1 MAEVAD
7 NTLIDGRYRIT
18 SRIGSGGMAD
28 VYAAEDTHLGRDV
41 AIKVLYR
48 RFAQDDEFV
57 ERFRREAKSAAGLQ
71 HPNVV
76 NVFDRGEHD
85 GTYYIAMEHL
95 RGRTLKE
102 IVSSESPLDET
113 RAIDLAIQILRAAG
127 FAHRRGV
134 IHRDFKPHN
143 VIVDDADGAKV
154 TDFGIARAGASEM
167 TETGS
172 IMGTAQYL
180 SPEQAQGHGVTAQ
193 SDLYS
198 IAVILYELLA
208 GQVPFDGESAV
219 SVALKHLN
227 DAPPPLSALRAGVH
241 PGLEGVVMRG
251 LAKHPEQRFA
261 DADELIAV
269 LEDVREQIQAGE
281 GYGGQTAMF
290 PAPMETA
297 ESALPEERRR
307 RRRWPYVALGLVGLA
322 LIAAAVYAITRPEE
336 VAVPDVVGGTLLEAA
351 TRLEGEG
358 FEVEAQRVQDQAPVD
373 EVIRQDPRGGAKAD
387 EGSQV
392 TLTVSN
398 GPGQARVPSVEGRP
412 RGEAVEELNDKGFDV
427 TVDGEAS
434 DDFDDGIAIRTVP
447 EGGELADRGERI
459 RLFVSTGPE
468 SVSVPDV
475 VGSSERSAESRLER
489 AGLLVDVEEEASGSD
504 EGTVIRQAPGPGA
517 EVDSG
522 TRVTIVVSTGREE
535 VEVPSVLGQSLRE
548 ARATLRDA
556 GFEVDADERA
566 VDSPAEDGVVVD
578 QRPGGGSERRRGD
591 TVTIFVGRF
600 EEPEPPPT
608 PPPPPD
614 AGTP

>member
-1 MAEVAD
+1 MPEVAD

-18 SRIGSGGMAD
+18 GRIGSGGMAD

-48 RFAQDDEFV
+48 RFAQDEEFV

-76 NVFDRGEHD
+76 NVFDRGQHD

-102 IVSSESPLDET
+102 IVSTEAPLDET
-113 RAIDLAIQILRAAG
+113 RAIDLGIQILRAAG

-208 GQVPFDGESAV
+208 GRVPFDGESAV

-227 DAPPPLSALRAGVH
+227 DPPAPLSSARPGVH
-241 PGLEGVVMRG
+241 PALEGVVMRG
-251 LAKHPEQRFA
+251 LAKRPEQRFA
-261 DADELIAV
+261 DADEFIAA
-269 LEDVREQIQAGE
+269 LEEVRAQIQAGE
-281 GYGGQTAMF
+281 GYGGHTVTF
-290 PAPMETA
+290 PAPMDTA
-297 ESALPEERRR
+297 EAVPVQEEQR
-307 RRRWPYVALGLVGLA
+307 RRRWPWMALALVALAIIG
-322 LIAAAVYAITRPEE
+322 AAAYALTRPSE
-336 VAVPDVVGGTLLEAA
+336 VAVPDVVGGTLLEAT
-351 TRLEGEG
+351 TRLEGAG

-373 EVIRQDPRGGAKAD
+373 EVIRQDPRGGTKAD
-387 EGSQV
+387 EGSQI

-412 RGEAVEELNDKGFDV
+412 RDEAVEDLNEAGFDV
-427 TVDGEAS
+427 TTDGEAS
-434 DDFDDGIAIRTVP
+434 DEFDEGIAIRTVP

-475 VGSSERSAESRLER
+475 VGSTERSAESRLEG
-489 AGLLVDVEEEASGSD
+489 AGLLVSVDEEASGAD
-504 EGTVIRQAPGPGA
+504 EGTVIRQAPAAGT

-535 VEVPSVLGQSLRE
+535 AEVPSVIGLSLRE
-548 ARATLRDA
+548 ARAALRDA
-556 GFEVDADERA
+556 GFRADVDETS
-566 VDSPAEDGVVVD
+566 VDSADQDGVVVS

-600 EEPEPPPT
+600 EEPEPPPA
-608 PPPPPD
+608 PPPGV
-614 AGTP
+614 GTP